1 MHNCSD
7 EKASLQG
14 EHSASLPVV
23 WADQMLLEFIMRE
36 KLGSL
41 VVRAKPVASTDV
53 ALFVGSVPD
62 AEALSRMTNSRDLW
76 YGKVKDLEA
85 ANKRLQAQIDERDAS
100 LLQWSNRAADLSQ
113 KSRLLEHH
121 YANRGAMLI
130 QWHAFALDHA
140 LPQLVAMETG
150 AEDVIQRL
158 KNLLELHE
166 KSSRT
171 EAAKPVTSAVDA

>member
-1 MHNCSD
+1 MKADSD
-7 EKASLQG
+7 TQANIQS
-14 EHSASLPVV
+14 EHPVSLPVV
-23 WADQMLLEFIMRE
+23 WADRQLLEFIIRE
-36 KLGSL
+36 GLGSL
-41 VVRAKPVASTDV
+41 LVRAKPVASTDV
-53 ALFVGSVPD
+53 ALFTSAGTED
-62 AEALSRMTNSRDLW
+62 GELTRMTNLRDLW
-76 YGKVKDLEA
+76 HEKAVDLES

-140 LPQLVAMETG
+140 MPQLAAMETG

-166 KSSRT
+166 KSSRA
-171 EAAKPVTSAVDA
+171 EAAKPVAWAVDA